1 MTPGGLFIMSTRGK
15 FITFEGPE
23 GSGKSTQIRRL
34 ARRLEQAGHTVRTTR
49 EPGGTPTGEAIRGIL
64 QHNHTGESICPA
76 AELLLFEASR
86 AQLVGNVIRPWLDE
100 GAWVVCDRFADSTT
114 AYQGY
119 GRGFEVGAILELNR
133 FAMQGCEPDLTVL
146 LDVEIQAGLSR
157 MAGRNRRT
165 NVATDRFEREAVE
178 FHERVRAGYLQLARR
193 WPERIRIV
201 NGMHDEDRVAADVW
215 EAVSS
220 ALHP

>member
-1 MTPGGLFIMSTRGK
+1 MHQGR

-34 ARRLEQAGHTVRTTR
+34 AKRIEAAGHKVLQTR
-49 EPGGTPTGEAIRGIL
+49 EPGGTPTGEVIRGIL
-64 QHNHTGESICPA
+64 QHDHAGEPICPA

-86 AQLVGNVIRPWLDE
+86 AQLVGRVIRPALE
-100 GAWVVCDRFADSTT
+100 QGVWVLCDRFTDSTA

-119 GRGFEVGAILELNR
+119 GRGFDVTSILEINHI
-133 FAMQGCEPDLTVL
+133 AVQGCEPHLTVL
-146 LDVEIQAGLSR
+146 LDVEAQIGLGR
-157 MAGRNRRT
+157 MSHRNRQT
-165 NVATDRFEREAVE
+165 NAETDRFERETVE

-201 NGMHDEDRVAADVW
+201 NGMHDEASVEASVW
-215 EAVSS
+215 QIVNDL
-220 ALHP
+220 LHP